1 MKKYIVEVLMEKHRN
16 AMSKAKADV
25 QKIAL
30 ECGYTPVQVAQVDN
44 RIKRRL
50 VTRYRISKN
59 FQFLENDDVL
69 LVQYP
74 TYMGRFF
81 ENNLINFA
89 TKKGTK
95 TIAIIHDIDV
105 LRFGSNGF
113 PTLEE
118 VVSQLNM
125 YDVVIASNIDMAQL
139 LRNSG
144 LNTTVQDLQ
153 IFDYLHDIK
162 INEMK
167 KKESILNF
175 AGNLDKSKFLYNFDI
190 NQGIKLNLF
199 GSVKDKEKLPANSTY
214 NGSFEPEELPKMFE
228 AGYGLVWDGDSAQ
241 RMTGLLGNYQKYNNP
256 HKVSLYLSSGLPV
269 IIWEKAALAKFII
282 RYNLGITLNSLDE
295 VEARLARVSDQQYAE
310 MVHNCCEVSKRLT
323 EGYYTK
329 HAISNAEKVINAKN
343 RSI

>member
-167 KKESILNF
+167 KKGEHS
-175 AGNLDKSKFLYNFDI
+175 
-190 NQGIKLNLF
+190 
-199 GSVKDKEKLPANSTY
+199 
-214 NGSFEPEELPKMFE
+214 
-228 AGYGLVWDGDSAQ
+228 
-241 RMTGLLGNYQKYNNP
+241 
-256 HKVSLYLSSGLPV
+256 
-269 IIWEKAALAKFII
+269 
-282 RYNLGITLNSLDE
+282 
-295 VEARLARVSDQQYAE
+295 
-310 MVHNCCEVSKRLT
+310 
-323 EGYYTK
+323 
-329 HAISNAEKVINAKN
+329 
-343 RSI
+343 